1 MGLRPPRTMTVDPDY
16 EAFLAEEA
24 YDAAIEIVGNAALI
38 GIRHGQWDLYAAAFQ
53 RLQVEAMAAITATHT
68 AGGAR

>member
-1 MGLRPPRTMTVDPDY
+1 MTLDPDY
-16 EAFLAEEA
+16 ETLLAEEA
-24 YDAAIEIVGNAALI
+24 YDAAVEVVGNAALI

-53 RLQVEAMAAITATHT
+53 RLQVEARAAIATSH